1 MFLKIYQDI
10 IYGKL
15 PVSYSQWLDCYL
27 IVADLP
33 TLEVASVKLGM
44 MKPRLSNAEPAC
56 GPVSVPTYSMSSIC
70 LTTVCPL
77 ALSKDLGA

>member
-10 IYGKL
+10 DYGKL
-15 PVSYSQWLDCYL
+15 PASYSQWLNCYL
-27 IVADLP
+27 IVEDLP

-44 MKPRLSNAEPAC
+44 MKPRFSNGEPAC
-56 GPVSVPTYSMSSIC
+56 GPLSMPTCSASSIC

-77 ALSKDLGA
+77 ALSEDLGA